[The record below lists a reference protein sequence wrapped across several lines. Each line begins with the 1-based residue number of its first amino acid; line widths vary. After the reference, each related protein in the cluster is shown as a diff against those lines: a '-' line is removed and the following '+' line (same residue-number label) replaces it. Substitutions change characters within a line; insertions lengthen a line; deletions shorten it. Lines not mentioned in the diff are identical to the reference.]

1 MENETVESML
11 NQLEMKDCIDTF
23 EKQDL
28 DLNLLLESSEQD
40 LNETFEKIKLTHGQ
54 RMKINQQIKAMKS
67 RKYLSIFVGKIFKT
81 KIR

>member
-40 LNETFEKIKLTHGQ
+40 LNETFEKIRLTHGQ

-67 RKYLSIFVGKIFKT
+67 RKDLSIFVGKNFKT